1 MNKDIIVKND
11 KININKKE
19 NNINIINKE
28 KLEKKENKEKEKSKG
43 YSKAL
48 DRFKKRF
55 KNSNSM
61 EIRPKKSEKI
71 NEIAKRLENIMG
83 KPQTTE
89 GIENNQNNTYEIIHY
104 NNSTEIIEN
113 QPVNINKTKKAQRP
127 QI

>member
-1 MNKDIIVKND
+1 
-11 KININKKE
+11 
-19 NNINIINKE
+19 
-28 KLEKKENKEKEKSKG
+28 
-43 YSKAL
+43 
-48 DRFKKRF
+48 
-55 KNSNSM
+55 M

-113 QPVNINKTKKAQRP
+113 QPVNKKKTKKAQRP